1 MAVLTIRKLDD
12 ELKTQ
17 LRIVA
22 AKHGRS
28 MEEEAREILKKELTP
43 PPPKETAGSLYRQ
56 IRSLVEEFGGVELEL
71 PDRREHRDPPAFD

>member
-17 LRIVA
+17 LRILA

-28 MEEEAREILKKELTP
+28 MEEEAREILRKELMPTS
-43 PPPKETAGSLYRQ
+43 TLSGGSLYRQ
-56 IRSLVEEFGGVELEL
+56 IRSLVEEVGGVELDI
-71 PDRREHRDPPAFD
+71 PPRSSHRVPPSFD